1 MQTARQAFAG
11 ESWAAHHR
19 PPDRI
24 SPPSALNP
32 WETWWEWEGAR
43 PGDSGKRPQDPWA
56 DPPGRRSCQK
66 GSAVRQT
73 RPVPSE
79 PSRTCGDCQLLP
91 HIQLLRSWHR
101 SRGNLAW
108 NPSAEPLTIGVGS
121 RPEPAC
127 PGTWGPGPCLVT
139 CGTWGRPQVP
149 LLVPPAACGGHAGA
163 GRHLSAPGSF
173 ASTAEHLPGELA
185 LTSSWLPPCPVRSCV
200 CNSGVHL
207 LHRDILSVCFQHVS
221 FFSMISQWSVTPGFR
236 SPRLILP
243 RALEDTCLA
252 WVP

>member
-127 PGTWGPGPCLVT
+127 PGTWVLAPASLPAGLGADLRSPSWCLLQPVGGTREQADT
-139 CGTWGRPQVP
+139 CQH
-149 LLVPPAACGGHAGA
+149 PAALPAPP
-163 GRHLSAPGSF
+163 STFPGSW
-173 ASTAEHLPGELA
+173 H
-185 LTSSWLPPCPVRSCV
+185 
-200 CNSGVHL
+200 
-207 LHRDILSVCFQHVS
+207 
-221 FFSMISQWSVTPGFR
+221 
-236 SPRLILP
+236 
-243 RALEDTCLA
+243 
-252 WVP
+252 